1 MGEAGRVSGIPFII
15 PNSSFLCEVGTTWQR
30 FRSKVSCEFRD
41 SLRRVGN
48 GASMIRKRTG
58 MTFVILVALVAF
70 AASSF
75 AEDEKLFYE
84 NRDDIPEQYRWNLE
98 LIFPDIDAW
107 EAAYAEV
114 EAEISEI
121 AAYKGRLGESADV
134 MFVATELVNDISK
147 TIADVYVYAGQWQST
162 DTRNA
167 DANTYVGRARALYA
181 KFGQATAFFEPEIV
195 QLPDATVAKYLEDPR
210 LATYDHVFDNIL
222 RTKAHTRSQEVE
234 ELLAGS
240 ALLQGSPQ
248 QTYGFLTGADIE
260 WPSIKDEDD
269 EEKKVVPGLYYTFM
283 SSQDRRVRKDAALA
297 LFGTYDKYGN
307 TFSGTYN
314 GLVQKDVWMA
324 KTRKYPSTLDMELDQ
339 TNVPSSV
346 VETLVST
353 VHENLDAVHQY
364 IELRK
369 AVLGLEDF
377 HIYDLYVSMV
387 PAAESKYTFDEG
399 WAMATE
405 FWKETFGEEYAAVA
419 ERGRKERWID
429 VYTSE
434 GKRGG
439 AYSWG
444 TYNSVPY
451 LFLNWG
457 GTLEDVSTLVH
468 EMGHSIHSYLAN
480 QSQPYHN
487 SDYSL
492 FVAEV
497 GSVASESL
505 FFEWML
511 ERTTDPTERLAL
523 LNQRMN
529 SIVGTFLR
537 QIFFH
542 EFEHAAH
549 VMAEEGQPLTKESLG
564 KAWSDLW
571 LQYYGDQVTLDDEF
585 KGGWARIPHFYR
597 TYYVW
602 VYATSFAAGEAIAG
616 RFRAGDETAVQDYLE
631 TLKLGGS
638 VYPMDALKRAGVDME
653 NPEVIRAVMDRFR
666 SILGEMEEILLEE

>member
-1 MGEAGRVSGIPFII
+1 M
-15 PNSSFLCEVGTTWQR
+15 NS
-30 FRSKVSCEFRD
+30 K
-41 SLRRVGN
+41 N
-48 GASMIRKRTG
+48 TG
-58 MTFVILVALVAF
+58 MKLMILLALVAF

-75 AEDEKLFYE
+75 AAEEKLFYE
-84 NRDDIPEQYRWNLE
+84 NRGDIPEQYRWNLE
-98 LIFPDIDAW
+98 IIFPDLDAW
-107 EAAYAEV
+107 EAAYAKV
-114 EAEISEI
+114 EAEIPEL
-121 AAYKGRLGESADV
+121 ATYKGRLGESADV
-134 MFVATELVNDISK
+134 MFVATELLYDTVRIIEDI
-147 TIADVYVYAGQWQST
+147 YVYAAQWQST

-167 DANTYVGRARALYA
+167 DANTYVGRAQSLYA
-181 KFGQATAFFEPEIV
+181 KFGQATAFFEAEIV
-195 QLPDATVAKYLEDPR
+195 QLPDATIAKYREDPR
-210 LATYDHVFDNIL
+210 LATYDHVLDNML

-240 ALLQGSPQ
+240 ALLQQSPG
-248 QTYGFLTGADIE
+248 QTYHFLNDADIG
-260 WPSIKDEDD
+260 WPTIKGENGEDA
-269 EEKKVVPGLYYTFM
+269 KVIPGLYYTFM
-283 SSQDRRVRKDAALA
+283 YSQDRRVRKDAALA

-307 TFSGTYN
+307 TFSGTMN

-324 KTRKYPSTLDMELDQ
+324 KTRNYPSTLDMVLDRDA
-339 TNVPSSV
+339 VPSSV

-364 IELRK
+364 IELRTK
-369 AVLGLEDF
+369 VLGLEDF

-387 PAAESKYTFDEG
+387 PAAESKYTFDEA
-399 WAMATE
+399 WAMAMKY
-405 FWKETFGEEYAAVA
+405 WKETFGEEYAAAA
-419 ERGRKERWID
+419 ERARTERWID
-429 VYTSE
+429 VYPND

-439 AYSWG
+439 AYSSG

-457 GTLEDVSTLVH
+457 GTLDDVTTLVH
-468 EMGHSIHSYLAN
+468 EMGHSIHTYLAN
-480 QSQPYHN
+480 QNQPYHDA
-487 SDYSL
+487 DYSL

-523 LNQRMN
+523 LNERMN

-549 VMAEEGQPLTKESLG
+549 VMAEEGKPLTKESLG
-564 KAWSDLW
+564 NAWGDLW
-571 LQYYGDQVTLDDEF
+571 LEYYGDKVTLDDEF
-585 KGGWARIPHFYR
+585 KGGWARIHHFYY

-602 VYATSFAAGEAIAG
+602 KYATSFAAGEAIAG

-631 TLKLGGS
+631 ALKLGGS
-638 VYPMDALKRAGVDME
+638 VYPMDAVKRAGVDME
-653 NPEVIRAVMDRFR
+653 DPEVIRAVMDRFR
-666 SILGEMEEILLEE
+666 SILGEMEKILLED

>member
-1 MGEAGRVSGIPFII
+1 M
-15 PNSSFLCEVGTTWQR
+15 L
-30 FRSKVSCEFRD
+30 
-41 SLRRVGN
+41 
-48 GASMIRKRTG
+48 M
-58 MTFVILVALVAF
+58 ALVAF
-70 AASSF
+70 AVTSF
-75 AEDEKLFYE
+75 AEEEKLFYE
-84 NRDDIPEQYRWNLE
+84 NREDIPEQYRWDLGI
-98 LIFPDIDAW
+98 IFADIDAW
-107 EAAYAEV
+107 ETAYAEA
-114 EAEISEI
+114 EAKIPKL
-121 AAYKGRLGESADV
+121 AAFKGKLGESADT
-134 MFVATELVNDISK
+134 MLSAIELQNNILRTVADI
-147 TIADVYVYAGQWQST
+147 YVYAGQWQST

-167 DANTYVGRARALYA
+167 DANTYVGRAQALYA
-181 KFGQATAFFEPEIV
+181 KFGEAVAFFEPEIV
-195 QLPDATVAKYLEDPR
+195 QLPDATIAAYLEDPR
-210 LATYDHVFDNIL
+210 LETYDHVLDNIL

-234 ELLAGS
+234 EILAGS

-248 QTYGFLTGADIE
+248 QTYGFLTSADIE
-260 WPSIKDEDD
+260 WPTIKDEKN
-269 EEKKVVPGLYYTFM
+269 EEKKVIPGLYYTFM
-283 SSQDRRVRKDAALA
+283 SSQDRRVRKEAALA
-297 LFGTYDKYGN
+297 LFSTYDTYGN

-324 KTRKYPSTLDMELDQ
+324 KNRHYPSTLDMELDQ

-353 VHENLDAVHQY
+353 VHDNLDAVHDY
-364 IELRK
+364 IELRT

-387 PAAESKYTFDEG
+387 PAAETTYTFDEG
-399 WAMATE
+399 WAMAME

-419 ERGRKERWID
+419 ERGRRERWID
-429 VYTSE
+429 VYPNE

-468 EMGHSIHSYLAN
+468 EMGHSIHSYLAYQN
-480 QSQPYHN
+480 QPYHDA
-487 SDYSL
+487 DYSL

-511 ERTTDPTERLAL
+511 ERTEDPTERLAL
-523 LNQRMN
+523 LNERMN

-549 VMAEEGQPLTKESLG
+549 VMAEEGKPLTKESLG
-564 KAWSDLW
+564 TAWSDLW
-571 LQYYGDQVTLDDEF
+571 LEYYGDKVTLDEEF
-585 KGGWARIPHFYR
+585 RGGWARIPHFYR

-616 RFRAGDETAVQDYLE
+616 RFRSGDKTAVSDYLE

-638 VYPMDALKRAGVDME
+638 VYPMDALMRAGVDMN

-666 SILGEMEEILLEE
+666 SILGQMEELLVEE

>member
-1 MGEAGRVSGIPFII
+1 MTR
-15 PNSSFLCEVGTTWQR
+15 N
-30 FRSKVSCEFRD
+30 
-41 SLRRVGN
+41 
-48 GASMIRKRTG
+48 RTG
-58 MTFVILVALVAF
+58 MTLIILLALIAF

-75 AEDEKLFYE
+75 AAEEKLFYE
-84 NRDDIPEQYRWNLE
+84 NREDIPEQYRWNLD
-98 LIFPDIDAW
+98 LIFPNIDAW

-114 EAEISEI
+114 EEMIPEL

-134 MFVATELVNDISK
+134 MFVATELISDISK
-147 TIADVYVYAGQWQST
+147 IIGDIYVYAGQWQST

-167 DANTYVGRARALYA
+167 DANSYVGRAQSLYA
-181 KFGQATAFFEPEIV
+181 KFGQAESFFEPEIV
-195 QLPDATVAKYLEDPR
+195 QLPDETIAKYLEDPR
-210 LATYDHVFDNIL
+210 LETYDHVLDNIL

-234 ELLAGS
+234 EVIAGS

-248 QTYGFLTGADIE
+248 QTYGFLTAADIE
-260 WPSIKDEDD
+260 WPSIKDENGED
-269 EEKKVVPGLYYTFM
+269 KKVIPGLYYTFM
-283 SSQDRRVRKDAALA
+283 ASQDRRVRKDAALA

-314 GLVQKDVWMA
+314 GLVQKDIWMA
-324 KTRKYPSTLDMELDQ
+324 KSRKYPSTLDMELDQ

-353 VHENLDAVHQY
+353 VHDNLDTVHQY

-387 PAAESKYTFDEG
+387 PDAESTYTFDEG
-399 WAMATE
+399 WAMAME
-405 FWKETFGEEYAAVA
+405 FWTETFGEEYAAVA

-429 VYTSE
+429 VYPNE

-444 TYNSVPY
+444 SYNSVPY

-480 QSQPYHN
+480 QNQPYHN

-511 ERTTDPTERLAL
+511 ERTTDPTERLSL
-523 LNQRMN
+523 LNERMN

-549 VMAEEGQPLTKESLG
+549 VMAEEGKPLTKESLG
-564 KAWSDLW
+564 AVWSALW
-571 LQYYGDQVTLDDEF
+571 LEYYGDKVTLDDEF

-616 RFRAGDETAVQDYLE
+616 RFRAGDETAVEDYLE

-666 SILGEMEEILLEE
+666 SILGEMEEIMLAEK

>member
-1 MGEAGRVSGIPFII
+1 MKR
-15 PNSSFLCEVGTTWQR
+15 NRT
-30 FRSKVSCEFRD
+30 
-41 SLRRVGN
+41 SLTIV
-48 GASMIRKRTG
+48 
-58 MTFVILVALVAF
+58 VLVVLAAF

-75 AEDEKLFYE
+75 AAEEKLFYE
-84 NRDDIPEQYRWNLE
+84 NRENIPEQYRWNLD

-114 EAEISEI
+114 ESKIPEL

-134 MFVATELVNDISK
+134 MVAVTELLNETMK
-147 TIADVYVYAGQWQST
+147 TIEDVYVYAGQWQRT
-162 DTRNA
+162 DTRDA
-167 DANTYVGRARALYA
+167 EANTYVGRAQSLYA
-181 KFGQATAFFEPEIV
+181 RFGQAVAYFEPEIV
-195 QLPDATVAKYLEDPR
+195 QLPGETIAKYLEDPR
-210 LATYDHVFDNIL
+210 LETYSHMLDNML

-234 ELLAGS
+234 EVIAGS

-248 QTYGFLTGADIE
+248 QTYGFLTSADIE
-260 WPSIKDEDD
+260 WPTIKDEND
-269 EEKKVVPGLYYTFM
+269 EDKKVIPGLFYTFM
-283 SSQDRRVRKDAALA
+283 SSQDRRVRRDAALA
-297 LFGTYDKYGN
+297 LFGTYEKYGN
-307 TFSGTYN
+307 TYSGTYN

-324 KTRKYPSTLDMELDQ
+324 KTRKYASTLDMELDQ
-339 TNVPSSV
+339 TNVPTSV

-353 VHENLDAVHQY
+353 VHDNLDAVHQY

-369 AVLGLEDF
+369 EVLGLEEF

-387 PAAESKYTFDEG
+387 PAAETTYTFDEA
-399 WAMATE
+399 WAMAME
-405 FWKETFGEEYAAVA
+405 FWRETFGEEYAAVA

-429 VYTSE
+429 VYPSE

-439 AYSWG
+439 AFSWG

-480 QSQPYHN
+480 TNQPYH
-487 SDYSL
+487 DAGYSL

-505 FFEWML
+505 FFEWLL

-549 VMAEEGQPLTKESLG
+549 VMAEEGKPLTKESLG
-564 KAWSDLW
+564 KAWGDLW
-571 LQYYGDQVTLDDEF
+571 LDYYGDQVTLDDEF

-616 RFRAGDETAVQDYLE
+616 RFRAGDETAVSDYLE

-638 VYPMDALKRAGVDME
+638 VYPMEAIKRAGVDM
-653 NPEVIRAVMDRFR
+653 NDPDVIRAVMDRFR
-666 SILGEMEEILLEE
+666 SILGEMGKILLEDK

>member
-1 MGEAGRVSGIPFII
+1 MTR
-15 PNSSFLCEVGTTWQR
+15 N
-30 FRSKVSCEFRD
+30 
-41 SLRRVGN
+41 
-48 GASMIRKRTG
+48 RTG
-58 MTFVILVALVAF
+58 MTFVILLAFVAL

-75 AEDEKLFYE
+75 AAEEELFYE
-84 NRDDIPEQYRWNLE
+84 NREDIPEQYRWNLE
-98 LIFPDIDAW
+98 IIFPDIDAW
-107 EAAYAEV
+107 EAAYAKV
-114 EAEISEI
+114 EAEIPEL
-121 AAYKGRLGESADV
+121 ATYKGRLGESADV
-134 MFVATELVNDISK
+134 MFVATELLNDTLR
-147 TIADVYVYAGQWQST
+147 TIEDIFVYAGQLQRT
-162 DTRNA
+162 DSRNA
-167 DANTYVGRARALYA
+167 EANALVGRAQSLYA
-181 KFGQATAFFEPEIV
+181 AFGQAVAFFEPEIV
-195 QLPDATVAKYLEDPR
+195 QLPDDTVAKYLKDPR
-210 LATYDHVFDNIL
+210 LETYGHVLDNIL

-240 ALLQGSPQ
+240 ALLQASPND
-248 QTYGFLTGADIE
+248 TYQFLTSADIE
-260 WPSIKDEDD
+260 WPSIKDENGED
-269 EEKKVVPGLYYTFM
+269 KKVVPGLYYTFM
-283 SSQDRRVRKDAALA
+283 SSQDQRVRRDAALA

-324 KTRKYPSTLDMELDQ
+324 KTRNYPSTLDMVLDRDA
-339 TNVPSSV
+339 VPSSV

-353 VHENLDAVHQY
+353 VHDNLDAVHQY
-364 IELRK
+364 IELRTK
-369 AVLGLEDF
+369 VLGLEDF

-387 PAAESKYTFDEG
+387 PAAQTTYTFDEG
-399 WAMATE
+399 WALAME
-405 FWKETFGEEYAAVA
+405 FWKETFGKEYAAAA
-419 ERGRKERWID
+419 ERARKERWID
-429 VYTSE
+429 VYPSE

-439 AYSWG
+439 AFSWG

-468 EMGHSIHSYLAN
+468 EMGHSIHKYLAN
-480 QSQPYHN
+480 QNQPYHDAG
-487 SDYSL
+487 SSL

-505 FFEWML
+505 FFEWL
-511 ERTTDPTERLAL
+511 IERTTDPTERLAL

-529 SIVGTFLR
+529 DIVGTFLR

-549 VMAEEGQPLTKESLG
+549 VMAEEGKPLTKESLG

-571 LQYYGDQVTLDDEF
+571 LEYYGDKVTLDDEF

-602 VYATSFAAGEAIAG
+602 KYATSFAAGEAIAG
-616 RFRAGDETAVQDYLE
+616 RFRAGDHTAVQDYLE

-638 VYPMDALKRAGVDME
+638 VYPMDAVKRAGVDME

-666 SILGEMEEILLEE
+666 SILKQMEEIMLEE

>member
-1 MGEAGRVSGIPFII
+1 MTR
-15 PNSSFLCEVGTTWQR
+15 NRKGT
-30 FRSKVSCEFRD
+30 
-41 SLRRVGN
+41 
-48 GASMIRKRTG
+48 
-58 MTFVILVALVAF
+58 TFVILVALVAISASAF
-70 AASSF
+70 AA
-75 AEDEKLFYE
+75 EEKLFYE
-84 NRDDIPEQYRWNLE
+84 NREDIPEQYRWDLGI
-98 LIFPDIDAW
+98 IFPDLDAW
-107 EAAYAEV
+107 EAAYMRV
-114 EAEISEI
+114 EEEIPEL

-134 MFVATELVNDISK
+134 MSVATDLLYDTLK
-147 TIADVYVYAGQWQST
+147 TIEDIYVYAAQWQST

-167 DANTYVGRARALYA
+167 DANTLVGRAQALYA
-181 KFGQATAFFEPEIV
+181 KFGQAAAYFEPEIV
-195 QLPDATVAKYLEDPR
+195 QLPDGAIAKYLEDPR
-210 LATYDHVFDNIL
+210 LETYDHVLDNML
-222 RTKAHTRSQEVE
+222 RTKAHIRSQEVE

-240 ALLQGSPQ
+240 ALLQQSPS
-248 QTYGFLTGADIE
+248 QTYGFLTSADIE
-260 WPSIKDEDD
+260 WPTIKGEDGED
-269 EEKKVVPGLYYTFM
+269 TKVIPGLYYTFM
-283 SSQDRRVRKDAALA
+283 ASQDRRLRKDAALA
-297 LFGTYDKYGN
+297 LFGTYDMYGN
-307 TFSGTYN
+307 TFSGTMN

-324 KTRKYPSTLDMELDQ
+324 KSRYYPSTLDMVLDRD
-339 TNVPSSV
+339 NIPRSV

-353 VHENLDAVHQY
+353 VHDNLDAVHEY

-369 AVLGLEDF
+369 KVLGLEDF

-387 PAAESKYTFDEG
+387 PAAQTTYTFDEG
-399 WAMATE
+399 WALAME

-429 VYTSE
+429 VYPNE
-434 GKRGG
+434 GKDGG
-439 AYSWG
+439 AYSG
-444 TYNSVPY
+444 GSYNSVPY

-480 QSQPYHN
+480 TNQPYHDA
-487 SDYSL
+487 DYSL

-505 FFEWML
+505 FFEWL
-511 ERTTDPTERLAL
+511 LARTTDPTERLAL

-529 SIVGTFLR
+529 DIIGTFLR

-549 VMAEEGQPLTKESLG
+549 VMAEEGKPLTKESLG
-564 KAWSDLW
+564 TAWGDLW
-571 LQYYGDQVTLDDEF
+571 LEYYGDQVTLDEEF

-602 VYATSFAAGEAIAG
+602 KYATSFAAGEAIAG
-616 RFRAGDETAVQDYLE
+616 RFRAGDPTAVSDYLE

-638 VYPMDALKRAGVDME
+638 VYPMDALQRAGVDMN

-666 SILGEMEEILLEE
+666 SILGQMEEIMLEE

>member
-1 MGEAGRVSGIPFII
+1 MTRNRI
-15 PNSSFLCEVGTTWQR
+15 
-30 FRSKVSCEFRD
+30 
-41 SLRRVGN
+41 
-48 GASMIRKRTG
+48 G
-58 MTFVILVALVAF
+58 MTFVILMALVAF
-70 AASSF
+70 AASSYA
-75 AEDEKLFYE
+75 AEEKLFYD
-84 NRDDIPEQYRWNLE
+84 NREDIPEQYRWDLGI
-98 LIFPDIDAW
+98 IFPDIEAW

-114 EAEISEI
+114 EAKIPEL
-121 AAYKGRLGESADV
+121 ATFKGKLGESADA
-134 MFVATELVNDISK
+134 MVAATDLVNDISK
-147 TIADVYVYAGQWQST
+147 TLGDIFVYAGQWQST
-162 DTRNA
+162 NTRNA
-167 DANTYVGRARALYA
+167 DANTYVGRARALGA

-195 QLPDATVAKYLEDPR
+195 QLPDATIAAYLEDPR
-210 LATYDHVFDNIL
+210 LETYDQVLDNIL

-248 QTYGFLTGADIE
+248 QTYGFLTSADIE
-260 WPSIKDEDD
+260 WPTIKDEND
-269 EEKKVVPGLYYTFM
+269 EDKKVIPGLYYTFM
-283 SSQDRRVRKDAALA
+283 SSQDRRVRRDAALA

-324 KTRKYPSTLDMELDQ
+324 KNRHYPSTLDMELNQ

-353 VHENLDAVHQY
+353 VHDNLDAVHQY

-387 PAAESKYTFDEG
+387 PAAQSTYTFDEG
-399 WAMATE
+399 WAMAME

-429 VYTSE
+429 VYPNE

-444 TYNSVPY
+444 SYNSVPY

-480 QSQPYHN
+480 QNQPYHD

-497 GSVASESL
+497 ASVASESL
-505 FFEWML
+505 FFEWLL

-523 LNQRMN
+523 LNERLN
-529 SIVGTFLR
+529 SIIGTFHR

-549 VMAEEGQPLTKESLG
+549 VMAEEGKPLTKESLG
-564 KAWSDLW
+564 AAWGDLW
-571 LQYYGDQVTLDDEF
+571 LEYYGDKVTLDDEF

-616 RFRAGDETAVQDYLE
+616 RFRTGDEAAVSDYLE

-638 VYPMDALKRAGVDME
+638 VYPMDALQRAGVDM
-653 NPEVIRAVMDRFR
+653 NDPAVIRAVMDRFR
-666 SILGEMEEILLEE
+666 SILGQMEEILLEE